1 MGGVFNLHIRVYLFQ
16 LKLSERFE
24 MIHWSGL
31 YAILCPNLHVFSFHS
46 AEKDL
51 LARSAWTSRRRRDF
65 CTIGPTDGEKERR
78 VSSIESDSCFLKCVY
93 GGQTRAPLPPLPPGP
108 QIDRQG
114 NRISGERNP
123 PGRKDDTLLSGTET
137 D

>member
-93 GGQTRAPLPPLPPGP
+93 GGQTRAPLPPPPP
-108 QIDRQG
+108 RAPNRQTG
-114 NRISGERNP
+114 KPNFRREKPARTQRRHTSQR
-123 PGRKDDTLLSGTET
+123 D
-137 D
+137 